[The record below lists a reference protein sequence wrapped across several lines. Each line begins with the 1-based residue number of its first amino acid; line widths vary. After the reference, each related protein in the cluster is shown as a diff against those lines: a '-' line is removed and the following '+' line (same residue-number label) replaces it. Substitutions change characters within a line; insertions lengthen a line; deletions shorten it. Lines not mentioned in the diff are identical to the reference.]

1 MMPDD
6 GAMVPV
12 MVPVIYSVGVVT
24 VVVTVGRIGGW
35 IISPIRASLYAQYL
49 SI

>member
-24 VVVTVGRIGGW
+24 TMVTTIEAPRRNFHQLLSTPTH
-35 IISPIRASLYAQYL
+35 ISY
-49 SI
+49 

>member
-1 MMPDD
+1 
-6 GAMVPV
+6 MVWNCVV
-12 MVPVIYSVGVVT
+12 MVTILVTMIYSVSVVT
-24 VVVTVGRIGGW
+24 TMVTVGRIGGW